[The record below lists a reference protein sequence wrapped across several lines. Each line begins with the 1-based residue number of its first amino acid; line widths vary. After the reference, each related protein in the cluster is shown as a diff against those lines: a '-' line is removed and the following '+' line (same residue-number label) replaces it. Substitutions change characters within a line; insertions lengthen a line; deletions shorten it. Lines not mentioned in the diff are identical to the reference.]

1 MTFLVASAVVS
12 VSKEDSVN
20 RKRLIAGFAILAAL
34 VILIVFVKW
43 RMGQPQANHRSPV
56 SKLAYCSSSDIKPCI
71 VSFSLDSDR
80 NMLVNVLTPGPS
92 FPSFYLKIRQSK
104 DESIYECQKAEKFP
118 ANVYCTGD
126 EMRPGQVLQFM
137 IISKNEDT
145 LLAEGSFAIIGLALA
160 TPEFA
165 LPTSSDEPTASPTQG
180 LVIETAAPTKS
191 TPRPPTPPPSTSSPS
206 YPNPSYSNPSYP

>member
-1 MTFLVASAVVS
+1 
-12 VSKEDSVN
+12 
-20 RKRLIAGFAILAAL
+20 
-34 VILIVFVKW
+34 
-43 RMGQPQANHRSPV
+43 MGQPQTNHRSPV

-92 FPSFYLKIRQSK
+92 FPAFHLKIRQGK
-104 DESIYECQKAEKFP
+104 GEGLYECQKVERFP
-118 ANVYCTGD
+118 ANVYCIGD
-126 EMRPGQVLQFM
+126 EMRPGEVSQFM
-137 IISKNEDT
+137 IISKNGDT

-180 LVIETAAPTKS
+180 LAIETAAPTKS
-191 TPRPPTPPPSTSSPS
+191 TPRPSTPSRSTPSPS